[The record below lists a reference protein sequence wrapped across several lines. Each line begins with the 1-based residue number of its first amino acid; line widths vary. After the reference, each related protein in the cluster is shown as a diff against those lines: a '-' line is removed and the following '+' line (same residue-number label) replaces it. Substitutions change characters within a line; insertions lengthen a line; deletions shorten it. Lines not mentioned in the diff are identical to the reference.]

1 MCVTLK
7 LTEYELCIASNLVDP
22 LSMVT
27 DWNDIGGLAE
37 TIQEIK
43 ETIIMPFQ
51 HHSLFVGSGLVQP
64 PKGFTDYLLIYAYC
78 TKLVTRSAKV
88 FAVTLT
94 VITAVM
100 YLCRTFVKILLPCNE
115 EKYLS

>member
-1 MCVTLK
+1 MNFFWDAEAVFICVSLLK

-27 DWNDIGGLAE
+27 DWDDIGGLAE

-64 PKGFTDYLLIYAYC
+64 PKGFTVIYSFMLIA
-78 TKLVTRSAKV
+78 RS
-88 FAVTLT
+88 
-94 VITAVM
+94 
-100 YLCRTFVKILLPCNE
+100 LLPDLPKC
-115 EKYLS
+115 LLLH